1 MAQINN
7 LITKIF
13 QTHGYEIRRN
23 AEHVQ
28 YILANK
34 DSINL
39 AIGYNTGEDMP
50 SRKDIRN
57 FIKSS
62 LNDEAHRSIYISMK
76 SLDEDLKNI
85 LERQKVEIWDRDKV
99 AHEIGRV
106 MLGDLSEK
114 VEEEEKQADFTTFFD
129 VDNVIK
135 PKMTEPSVESQP
147 ERQEIMVPFVLGE
160 VQSTISGEKKT
171 EAVDTGLSIM
181 EPKITRELAENITKK
196 IVRSYRFDLQ
206 LVPYYIFDY
215 ACEVV
220 EGQSKE
226 TKTNRGT
233 LGINTL
239 SNHIEEWPEDFSTVS
254 TIDQEYTKLEPAF
267 SMEEAS
273 SLVVEAVIELNT
285 RELETIE
292 DKGTAIIIEKKKIR
306 PKEDVMEISS
316 RGTVYMPVWCVEG
329 SNGIITVDAT
339 SGSILKEDIYK
350 DKNVSFL

>member
-1 MAQINN
+1 MTQINT

-13 QTHGYEIRRN
+13 QTHGYDIRRN
-23 AEHVQ
+23 AEHNQ

-50 SRKDIRN
+50 TRKDIRN
-57 FIKSS
+57 FIKTS
-62 LNDEAHRSIYISMK
+62 LNDEAHRSIYITMK
-76 SLDEDLKNI
+76 SLDDDLTNI

-106 MLGDLSEK
+106 MLSDLPEK
-114 VEEEEKQADFTTFFD
+114 EQEEQQVEFSTFFD
-129 VDNVIK
+129 MDNVVR
-135 PKMTEPSVESQP
+135 PQSADTAVEPEP

-160 VQSTISGEKKT
+160 VQSTISGEKKK

-181 EPKITRELAENITKK
+181 EPKISREQAQGLTKK

-206 LVPYYIFDY
+206 LIPYYIFDF

-220 EGQSKE
+220 EGQSRK
-226 TKTNRGT
+226 TKMNRGT

-239 SNHIEEWPEDFSTVS
+239 SNHIEEWPEAFDTVS
-254 TIDQEYTKLEPAF
+254 TIEQDYTKLEPAF
-267 SMEEAS
+267 TLEEAS
-273 SLVVEAVIELNT
+273 SLVAEAVIELNT
-285 RELETIE
+285 REMETIE
-292 DKGTAIIIEKKKIR
+292 DKGTAIIIEKKKIQ

-329 SNGIITVDAT
+329 SNGLITVDAT
-339 SGSILKEDIYK
+339 TGRVIKEDIYK